1 MEQFF
6 AWFDQ
11 LPFPAEYL
19 AVGGGAILMLMFSF
33 AAIRSSDKAEQAKTK
48 ESWRD
53 ALEHAKESIPEPVS
67 PIIAAHQKPNPV
79 HVRILERL
87 QRAMARD
94 DIAETYRQK
103 ARLASN
109 GLDVPKDAKE
119 CAAFL
124 ASLRGES

>member
-1 MEQFF
+1 MEQFL
-6 AWFDQ
+6 AWFNQ
-11 LPFPAEYL
+11 LPFPAEYF
-19 AVGGGAILMLMFSF
+19 AIGGGALLMLMFSF
-33 AAIRSSDKAEQAKTK
+33 AAFRSSEKAEQTKTS

-53 ALEHAKESIPEPVS
+53 ALEHARESATVPIAPV
-67 PIIAAHQKPNPV
+67 IAAHAKPNPV

-94 DIAETYRQK
+94 DIAEMYRQK

-109 GLDVPKDAKE
+109 GFDVPKDAKE
-119 CAAFL
+119 CAALL